1 MTSHIETPISNLN
14 VSASQT
20 DPEITTIRRWWENI
34 KWLWGELC
42 WLFSRLPDGMKF
54 GGILLTKSVAVSF
67 VIGFLSMPATA
78 IYAARFGLR
87 VPIEGTPYI
96 QFTLGL
102 WSFIGFALSIA
113 IVTVVALILLQF
125 KIKLNNFN
133 DYVHRLRI
141 KVDLGVVG
149 PSLTIVIS
157 DVVTKFLLNASHR
170 LIKTTFLPLSIIAF
184 GAAILTY
191 LAVATGIVL
200 GPGEYAP
207 DFYVAILLS
216 VSASLVAFSTWYAV
230 TERPIWMLQG
240 YLTLPLLVVMAIS
253 LFAYDTYGSLLRII
267 RFGGGVEVTLKLDGI
282 QYDGQN
288 EVAGNLLLRSSS
300 SIFLLSSSKTI
311 LEIPSEKVSVIASN
325 YDANWRMPDFSL
337 WQQRK
342 YINVE

>member
-1 MTSHIETPISNLN
+1 MTSHIETPISSLS
-14 VSASQT
+14 VSATQT
-20 DPEITTIRRWWENI
+20 TPEITTIRRWWENI
-34 KWLWGELC
+34 KSFWKELC

-96 QFTLGL
+96 QFALGL

-113 IVTVVALILLQF
+113 IVTIAALILLQF
-125 KIKLNNFN
+125 KIKLNKFN
-133 DYVHRLRI
+133 EYIHGMRI
-141 KVDLGVVG
+141 NLDMGGVI
-149 PSLTIVIS
+149 SSITIVIS
-157 DVVTKFLLNASHR
+157 DEVTRFLLNIFHR
-170 LIKTTFLPLSIIAF
+170 AIKATFLPLSIIAF
-184 GAAILTY
+184 GAALVTY
-191 LAVATGIVL
+191 LAVATGIGL
-200 GPGEYAP
+200 GSGAYAP

-216 VSASLVAFSTWYAV
+216 VLTSLVAFSTWYAV

-311 LEIPSEKVSVIASN
+311 LEIPAEKVSVIASN

>member
-1 MTSHIETPISNLN
+1 MTSHIDTPISSLN
-14 VSASQT
+14 AIASGT
-20 DPEITTIRRWWENI
+20 DPEITTIRRWWENF
-34 KWLWGELC
+34 KSFWRELC
-42 WLFSRLPDGMKF
+42 WLFSRLPNGIKF

-113 IVTVVALILLQF
+113 IVTVAALILLQF
-125 KIKLNNFN
+125 KITLNRFN
-133 DYVHRLRI
+133 DYIHVIRTNLDVI
-141 KVDLGVVG
+141 GIAG
-149 PSLTIVIS
+149 FAIVIS
-157 DVVTKFLLNASHR
+157 DEAIGFLLKLFHNV
-170 LIKTTFLPLSIIAF
+170 IKATFLPLSIIAF
-184 GAAILTY
+184 GAALFAY
-191 LAVATGIVL
+191 LAVATGIGFGSRV
-200 GPGEYAP
+200 YAP
-207 DFYVAILLS
+207 DFYVAILLL
-216 VSASLVAFSTWYAV
+216 VSTSLFAFSTWYAV
-230 TERPIWMLQG
+230 TERPIWLLQG
-240 YLTLPLLVVMAIS
+240 YLTLPLLVVMAVS

-267 RFGGGVEVTLKLDGI
+267 RFGGGVEVRLKLDGI

-311 LEIPSEKVSVIASN
+311 LEIPAEKVSVIASS